1 MVLHRLD
8 AQRLVD
14 IQAQVSDDALERLRF
29 PKGVMTLVDEDTQ
42 RRVLAELDGVPIH
55 RCAGGSAANTVIG
68 VADFGGRTAYAG
80 KVGDNELESSSLPQ
94 AANAVSDSANTAIKT
109 RWRIWLENMDVAL
122 PPEERVSYST
132 RVDRASVES
141 FGN

>member
-1 MVLHRLD
+1 MP
-8 AQRLVD
+8 
-14 IQAQVSDDALERLRF
+14 IVSV
-29 PKGVMTLVDEDTQ
+29 GVAV
-42 RRVLAELDGVPIH
+42 
-55 RCAGGSAANTVIG
+55 GGSVGLSVAVRVAVAVGTSVGTSDAVLVAVAVGLPVAVAVGPLGSVGVAVDAGWVAVG
-68 VADFGGRTAYAG
+68 VADE
-80 KVGDNELESSSLPQ
+80 ELESSSLLQ